1 MLARVLSCA
10 IVGLDG
16 ALVEV
21 EVDIAPGLPAFTI
34 VGLPDTAVQEAKDR
48 VRAAIRNTGYQ
59 FPMKRITVNLAPA
72 DLKKV
77 GPSYDLPIAIGILA
91 AAGQIPEAAVP
102 ATLPANL
109 ATPNGAAA
117 GDGEPAGAVAALP
130 APVAAPASGEP
141 ATALP
146 VTEALQDAAAVAEL
160 EALLG
165 SLVPEQGEHEESVLA
180 TALFLG
186 ELALDG
192 TVRHTDGVLPMV
204 GTAREH
210 GIPVVFVPAVD
221 GAEAALVEGVTVLP
235 AATLGEAVRHLTGEA
250 HIPVQAAADR
260 RELHTATDYAHD
272 LRDVKGQEHAKRA
285 LEVAAAGGHNVL
297 FVGPPGAGKTL
308 LARCLPSILPPLQ
321 PDEALELSKVYSI
334 CGLLPAEQPLIR
346 QRPFRAPHHTTS
358 YAGLLGG
365 GRWPRPGEVSLA
377 HRGVLFLDEL
387 LEFSPA
393 MLQMLRQPL
402 EDRTITV
409 SRVTG
414 SATFPAALMLAA
426 AMNPCPCGWLGDQAQ
441 PCRCSPGQIAR
452 YQRRLSGPLLDRID
466 LSVEVP
472 RVDYD
477 KLTGLTDPEAS
488 AAVRD
493 RVRAARERQQR
504 RFVQVQPARGPAIQA
519 RSAETNGARPT
530 NGRAGNGRPARRSG
544 RDTRPRAAAAGRPQL
559 TCNADLGPRGVQEHC
574 QAACTDDALALLRTA
589 MQQLQVSARGY
600 HRILKVARTVADL
613 ADSESIGT
621 EHVAEALQY
630 RPRLLTN

>member
-1 MLARVLSCA
+1 MNPLSPQ
-10 IVGLDG
+10 V
-16 ALVEV
+16 
-21 EVDIAPGLPAFTI
+21 
-34 VGLPDTAVQEAKDR
+34 
-48 VRAAIRNTGYQ
+48 
-59 FPMKRITVNLAPA
+59 M
-72 DLKKV
+72 
-77 GPSYDLPIAIGILA
+77 
-91 AAGQIPEAAVP
+91 
-102 ATLPANL
+102 
-109 ATPNGAAA
+109 
-117 GDGEPAGAVAALP
+117 
-130 APVAAPASGEP
+130 
-141 ATALP
+141 
-146 VTEALQDAAAVAEL
+146 
-160 EALLG
+160 
-165 SLVPEQGEHEESVLA
+165 
-180 TALFLG
+180 FLG

-192 TVRHTDGVLPMV
+192 AVRHTDGMLPMV

-210 GIPVVFVPAVD
+210 GVPVVFVPAVD

-250 HIPVQAAADR
+250 RISAHAAAGR
-260 RELHTATDYAHD
+260 AKLQAATDYTHD

-297 FVGPPGAGKTL
+297 FIGPPGAGKTL

-321 PDEALELSKVYSI
+321 PDEALELSKVYSV
-334 CGLLPAEQPLIR
+334 CGLLPSEQPLIR

-387 LEFSPA
+387 LEFNPA
-393 MLQMLRQPL
+393 ILQMLRQPL

-409 SRVTG
+409 SRVAG

-441 PCRCSPGQIAR
+441 PCRCSPSQIAR

-477 KLTGLTDPEAS
+477 KLTGLTDPEPS

-493 RVRAARERQQR
+493 RVSAARERQQR
-504 RFVQVQPARGPAIQA
+504 RFAQAQPDRAPALPARSP
-519 RSAETNGARPT
+519 ETNGERPT
-530 NGRAGNGRPARRSG
+530 NGSAGNGRPVRRSG
-544 RDTRPRAAAAGRPQL
+544 RDTRPRAAAAGRQRL

-613 ADSESIGT
+613 ADSEAIGT

-630 RPRLLTN
+630 RPRLLLT

>member
-16 ALVEV
+16 ALIEV

-34 VGLPDTAVQEAKDR
+34 VGLPDAAVQEAKDR

-91 AAGQIPEAAVP
+91 ASGQVPESWRPAAKPAGRAA
-102 ATLPANL
+102 
-109 ATPNGAAA
+109 PNGAAA
-117 GDGEPAGAVAALP
+117 AKPARAAAALP
-130 APVAAPASGEP
+130 AQNETAAGGAPAAAP
-141 ATALP
+141 P
-146 VTEALQDAAAVAEL
+146 VTEALQDAAVAAEL

-165 SLVPEQGEHEESVLA
+165 GLVGDEAEGEESVLA
-180 TALFLG
+180 TAMFLG

-192 TVRHTDGVLPMV
+192 SVRHTDGMLPMV
-204 GTAREH
+204 GAAREH

-235 AATLGEAVRHLTGEA
+235 AANLGEVVRHLTGEA
-250 HIPVQAAADR
+250 PIAPHAAGGRATLQAAS
-260 RELHTATDYAHD
+260 DYTHD

-321 PDEALELSKVYSI
+321 PDEALELSKVYSV
-334 CGLLPAEQPLIR
+334 CGLLSTEQPLVQ

-387 LEFSPA
+387 LEFNPNI
-393 MLQMLRQPL
+393 LQMLRQPL

-409 SRVTG
+409 SRVAG
-414 SATFPAALMLAA
+414 SATFPAAMMLAA

-441 PCRCSPGQIAR
+441 PCRCSSGQVAR

-477 KLTGLTDPEAS
+477 KLTGLTDPEPS
-488 AAVRD
+488 AAVRE
-493 RVRAARERQQR
+493 RVSAARERQQR
-504 RFVQVQPARGPAIQA
+504 RFAEAQPVKAPATQA
-519 RSAETNGARPT
+519 RDPEIHGKHSANG
-530 NGRAGNGRPARRSG
+530 GAGNGRPVRRVG
-544 RDTRPRAAAAGRPQL
+544 RDTRPRAGQAGRQRL

-574 QAACTDDALALLRTA
+574 QAACSDDALALLRTA

-613 ADSESIGT
+613 AGSDSIGT

-630 RPRLLTN
+630 RPRLSTG

>member
-34 VGLPDTAVQEAKDR
+34 VGLPDAAVQEAKDR

-91 AAGQIPEAAVP
+91 ASGQVPDSWTPADRPAGI
-102 ATLPANL
+102 
-109 ATPNGAAA
+109 ATPNGAAVA
-117 GDGEPAGAVAALP
+117 AAAPALATAVLPAPAAGEPAI
-130 APVAAPASGEP
+130 AP
-141 ATALP
+141 P
-146 VTEALQDAAAVAEL
+146 VTETLQDAAVVAEL

-165 SLVPEQGEHEESVLA
+165 GLAPSQDERDES
-180 TALFLG
+180 ALTTVMFLG

-192 TVRHTDGVLPMV
+192 AVRHTDGMLPMV

-210 GIPVVFVPAVD
+210 GVPVVFVPAVD
-221 GAEAALVEGVTVLP
+221 GAEAALVEGVMVLP

-250 HIPVQAAADR
+250 RIPP
-260 RELHTATDYAHD
+260 HTATGGSELQAATDYTHD

-297 FVGPPGAGKTL
+297 FIGPPGAGKTL

-321 PDEALELSKVYSI
+321 PDEALELSKVYSV
-334 CGLLPAEQPLIR
+334 CGLLPAEQPLVR

-387 LEFSPA
+387 LEFNPTI
-393 MLQMLRQPL
+393 LQMLRQPL

-409 SRVTG
+409 SRVAG

-441 PCRCSPGQIAR
+441 PCRCSPRQIAR

-477 KLTGLTDPEAS
+477 KLTGLTDPEPS

-493 RVRAARERQQR
+493 RVSAARERQQR
-504 RFVQVQPARGPAIQA
+504 RFAQAQPDRAPALPARSP
-519 RSAETNGARPT
+519 ETNGERPT
-530 NGRAGNGRPARRSG
+530 NGSAGNGRPVRRSG
-544 RDTRPRAAAAGRPQL
+544 RDTRPRAAAAGRQRL

-613 ADSESIGT
+613 ADSEAIGT

-630 RPRLLTN
+630 RPRLLLT

>member
-16 ALVEV
+16 ALIEV

-34 VGLPDTAVQEAKDR
+34 VGLPDAAVQEAKDR

-77 GPSYDLPIAIGILA
+77 GPSYDLPIAVGILA
-91 AAGQIPEAAVP
+91 ASGQVPEPWRPAVGSAARAVS
-102 ATLPANL
+102 
-109 ATPNGAAA
+109 NGAAA
-117 GDGEPAGAVAALP
+117 AVEPAPAAQAPP
-130 APVAAPASGEP
+130 AEREASVGGEAAAAG
-141 ATALP
+141 P
-146 VTEALQDAAAVAEL
+146 VTGALQDTEVVAEL

-165 SLVPEQGEHEESVLA
+165 DLVPDQEVHEESELA
-180 TALFLG
+180 TAMFLG

-192 TVRHTDGVLPMV
+192 SVRHTDGMLPMV
-204 GTAREH
+204 GAAREH

-235 AATLGEAVRHLTGEA
+235 AATLGEVVRHLTGEA
-250 HIPVQAAADR
+250 PIAQHAAGGRATLQAAS
-260 RELHTATDYAHD
+260 DYTHD

-321 PDEALELSKVYSI
+321 PDEALELSKVYSV
-334 CGLLPAEQPLIR
+334 CGLLSTEQPLVQ

-387 LEFSPA
+387 LEFNPNI
-393 MLQMLRQPL
+393 LQMLRQPL

-409 SRVTG
+409 SRVAG

-441 PCRCSPGQIAR
+441 PCRCSPSQVAR

-477 KLTGLTDPEAS
+477 KLTGLTDPEPS
-488 AAVRD
+488 AAVRE
-493 RVRAARERQQR
+493 RVSAARERQQR
-504 RFVQVQPARGPAIQA
+504 RFAEAQSDRVGGTQG
-519 RSAETNGARPT
+519 SASDTQGKQSANGS
-530 NGRAGNGRPARRSG
+530 AGNGRPVRRAG
-544 RDTRPRAAAAGRPQL
+544 RDTRPPAAAAGRQRL

-574 QAACTDDALALLRTA
+574 QAACSDDALALLRTA

-613 ADSESIGT
+613 AGSESIGT

-630 RPRLLTN
+630 RPRLSAS